1 VRCAGDVPVCD
12 PKTMYECETPAL
24 IHYVRHNEADN
35 CHCPRHIV
43 HVTTRPT
50 TVAVHVT
57 LSTSLRG
64 RQLSL
69 STSHCPRHYEADNCH
84 CPRQCRRRSYRYR
97 ISQARLSNFIAL
109 TAKNIWKSSESVDK
123 ILNDH
128 CSLEVS
134 SQ

>member
-1 VRCAGDVPVCD
+1 MRCAGDVPVCD

-24 IHYVRHNEADN
+24 IHYVRHN
-35 CHCPRHIV
+35 
-43 HVTTRPT
+43 
-50 TVAVHVT
+50 
-57 LSTSLRG
+57 
-64 RQLSL
+64 
-69 STSHCPRHYEADNCH
+69 EADNCH